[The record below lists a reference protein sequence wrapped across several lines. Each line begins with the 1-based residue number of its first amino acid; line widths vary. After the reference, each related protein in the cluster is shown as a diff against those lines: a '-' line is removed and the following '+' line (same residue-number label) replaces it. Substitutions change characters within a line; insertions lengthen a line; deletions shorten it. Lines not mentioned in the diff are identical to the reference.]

1 MAKQIKN
8 PCVSLCQLKDG
19 ICVGCGRTTDEIRR
33 WKSMKRPERMRTTQ
47 QVEQRLKKLN
57 RK

>member
-8 PCVSLCQLKDG
+8 PCVSLCQLKG
-19 ICVGCGRTTDEIRR
+19 GMCVGCGRTTDEIRR
-33 WKSMKRPERMRTTQ
+33 WKSMKRPERMKTTQ
-47 QVEQRLKKLN
+47 QAEQRLKKLN